1 MNYRYRHKFVA
12 DNGENG
18 KNSKCHGKTAQN
30 LYLPVPPGTVI
41 KDADSGLVIH
51 DMSDGEDYILCKGGK
66 GGWGNTHFAT
76 PTRQIPRFAKNG
88 LKGQEKEVILELKM
102 LADVGL
108 VGLPMSA
115 SHHYCRLSAPQ
126 SPKLPITISPL
137 SPRTLA

>member
-66 GGWGNTHFAT
+66 GGWAT
-76 PTRQIPRFAKNG
+76 RTLPPQQDRFHG
-88 LKGQEKEVILELKM
+88 LLKM
-102 LADVGL
+102 V
-108 VGLPMSA
+108 
-115 SHHYCRLSAPQ
+115 
-126 SPKLPITISPL
+126 
-137 SPRTLA
+137 